1 MFSGGGEEME
11 VGRWKSIGEEEG
23 WGRVEFFNIYC
34 GAHILI
40 INLSIV
46 PRDST
51 VISQVSGTFLILSV
65 LQGTC
70 I

>member
-1 MFSGGGEEME
+1 MTGVDLYGGRRAERSWVWTEDME

-40 INLSIV
+40 IN
-46 PRDST
+46 
-51 VISQVSGTFLILSV
+51 
-65 LQGTC
+65 
-70 I
+70 